1 MVLTAQWRRRR
12 PLPAGW
18 LAGGAWGASK
28 AMAERGLPTLPNALH
43 VWRHVWW
50 YFVIY

>member
-28 AMAERGLPTLPNALH
+28 AMGQREGCLPYQMHYMYGGMCGGTL
-43 VWRHVWW
+43 
-50 YFVIY
+50 